1 MAYKI
6 LNGFVILEPTMMP
19 KLSLYQPMRQC
30 NEAKVGIN
38 NQLLEPHARLDVT
51 SYTFFFAAPKLWNN
65 YISSEQA
72 NAPSVDAFQQH
83 FKK

>member
-6 LNGFVILEPTMMP
+6 LNGHVILEPSMMP
-19 KLSLYQPMRQC
+19 KVSLTRPMRQC

-38 NQLLEPHARLDVT
+38 NQLLEPHASLDVT
-51 SYTFFFAAPKLWNN
+51 SYTFFFATPKLWNN
-65 YISSEQA
+65 YISSEHA